1 MEKGIKTIAKRSAL
15 SIYLSGQ
22 LARMTCVRAL
32 SVPRIHA
39 QPAERVHS
47 WFGPKPAAVWP
58 RSLSLPGPLHP
69 TECTTLLHATN
80 TPAAAPPTL
89 DSFWWSHNE
98 TSRGHMLLPNKSAT
112 RNIGLPSQRTSS
124 GSFRQ
129 VARPSRSRGR
139 QATMSQRD
147 CHVVH
152 RFQKAMLS
160 PGYRMSFSP
169 CKTRCEGVRND

>member
-1 MEKGIKTIAKRSAL
+1 MRSV
-15 SIYLSGQ
+15 S
-22 LARMTCVRAL
+22 
-32 SVPRIHA
+32 
-39 QPAERVHS
+39 PAS
-47 WFGPKPAAVWP
+47 T
-58 RSLSLPGPLHP
+58 RSLQHVRTLVIWAEACSCLAEVFEPARAAPP
-69 TECTTLLHATN
+69 TERTTLLHATN
-80 TPAAAPPTL
+80 TPAAAPPSL
-89 DSFWWSHNE
+89 ESFWWSHNE